1 MPRQPIARTFPA
13 LAFAL
18 LSAACTSAAP
28 PAASVATAANP
39 QPSTSAAAPKPL
51 AVAFLIVDGVYNT
64 ELMAPYDVFHHT
76 VFHAPPG
83 MALFTVSP
91 DGEPIQTFEGLT
103 ITPNHSFADA
113 PPIDVL
119 VVPSAEGSMGK
130 DLENRALIDWVRTIG
145 RRARFVL
152 SLCDG
157 AFVLAEAGLLDG
169 LPVTTFPGDYQAFA
183 ERFPQLDLRVNVN
196 FVQAGKV
203 ITSQGGVRS
212 YAAAMHLVEQLY
224 GLKAAQGVGR
234 GLLIP
239 WPPGAESEPPWIVE
253 SVPLAR
259 NDPAEREP
267 RENGSSAS
275 SAPRRSS

>member
-13 LAFAL
+13 LAFVL
-18 LSAACTSAAP
+18 LSTACASAAP
-28 PAASVATAANP
+28 PTASVAPAATP
-39 QPSTSAAAPKPL
+39 RTVAATKPL

-83 MALFTVSP
+83 MKLFTVSP
-91 DGEPIQTFEGLT
+91 DGKPIETFEGLT

-119 VVPSAEGSMGK
+119 VVPSTEGSMGK
-130 DLENRALIDWVRTIG
+130 DLEDRALIDWVRTTG
-145 RRARFVL
+145 RQAQFVL

-183 ERFPQLDLRVNVN
+183 KRFPQLDLKVNVN
-196 FVQAGKV
+196 FVHAGKV

-239 WPPGAESEPPWIVE
+239 WPPGAESEPPGSVE

-259 NDPAEREP
+259 N
-267 RENGSSAS
+267 
-275 SAPRRSS
+275 

>member
-1 MPRQPIARTFPA
+1 MPRQPIARPFPA

-18 LSAACTSAAP
+18 LSTACASAAP
-28 PAASVATAANP
+28 PADPVAPAATP
-39 QPSTSAAAPKPL
+39 GTQAAPAAAQPL

-91 DGEPIQTFEGLT
+91 DGEPITTFEGLT

-130 DLENRALIDWVRTIG
+130 DLENRPLVDWVRTTG

-157 AFVLAEAGLLDG
+157 AFVLAQAGLLDG

-183 ERFPQLDLRVNVN
+183 ERFPQLDLKVNVN
-196 FVQAGKV
+196 FVHAGKV

-239 WPPGAESEPPWIVE
+239 WPPGAESEPPGTIE

-259 NDPAEREP
+259 N
-267 RENGSSAS
+267 
-275 SAPRRSS
+275 